1 MAQDKGVTQAQL
13 ALAWV
18 LAQDEHI
25 VPIPGTTKPHRVEK
39 NVGALDV
46 ELTPGDLE
54 RLDGIAPVGVAAGTR
69 YPEPAM
75 AVLET

>member
-1 MAQDKGVTQAQL
+1 MQTEYSL
-13 ALAWV
+13 W
-18 LAQDEHI
+18 
-25 VPIPGTTKPHRVEK
+25 TR
-39 NVGALDV
+39 DV
-46 ELTPGDLE
+46 EAQVLPTLRELGIGLVAYSPLG